1 MGKENVEVTKKPI
14 YKKWWFWVIVVV
26 IVAAVGSGSAG
37 SSGDKKENANTK
49 TEAVANNDNSNE
61 TEAAKEQKTEKKT
74 AKKEE
79 SKEKVVYNKKNIL
92 IKFIGY
98 DFHSVL
104 GYLEVK
110 MYIENNSEEDL
121 TFSMDGDV
129 SLNGYSL
136 NSSLY
141 EEINKGTKK
150 NVTLNIYDLQ
160 DNNIEEKD
168 LSSLSFKLD
177 IYNPDVFLTDG
188 YVEDNLKVKYKF

>member
-37 SSGDKKENANTK
+37 SSGDKKENADTK

-79 SKEKVVYNKKNIL
+79 SKEKVVYNKNNIL

-98 DFHSVL
+98 DLHSVL

-129 SLNGYSL
+129 TLNGYSL

>member
-61 TEAAKEQKTEKKT
+61 TKAAKEQKTEKKT

-121 TFSMDGDV
+121 TFGMDGDV

>member
-1 MGKENVEVTKKPI
+1 MEKENVEVTKKPI

-37 SSGDKKENANTK
+37 SSGDKKENADTK

-79 SKEKVVYNKKNIL
+79 SKEKVVYNKNNIL

-129 SLNGYSL
+129 TLNGYSL

>member
-37 SSGDKKENANTK
+37 SSGDKKENADTK

-74 AKKEE
+74 AKKED
-79 SKEKVVYNKKNIL
+79 SKEKVVYNKNNIL

-129 SLNGYSL
+129 TLNGYSL

>member
-37 SSGDKKENANTK
+37 SSGDKKENADTK

-79 SKEKVVYNKKNIL
+79 SKEKVVYNKNNIL

-129 SLNGYSL
+129 TLNGYSL

-188 YVEDNLKVKYKF
+188 YGEDNLKVKYKF